1 MTWTGIDTFIWE
13 LLLEFIKRFV
23 ESRDLGSGER
33 QLGTP
38 TPLNHDYVDRESC
51 TLFPI
56 EIAPDGEV
64 ISDVVMLVEQVIEG
78 SALA

>member
-1 MTWTGIDTFIWE
+1 

-23 ESRDLGSGER
+23 EDWDLGSGER
-33 QLGTP
+33 QLGMP

-51 TLFPI
+51 ALFAV
-56 EIAPDGEV
+56 EIAPDGKV

>member
-1 MTWTGIDTFIWE
+1 MDTFIWK

-23 ESRDLGSGER
+23 ESRDLSGWER
-33 QLGTP
+33 QLGT
-38 TPLNHDYVDRESC
+38 TSTLNHDQIDRESC
-51 TLFPI
+51 ALFAV
-56 EIAPDGEV
+56 EIAPDGKV